1 MSELLTLL
9 NYEFARNAL
18 MAAVL
23 ASVLAGTV
31 GTFVVV
37 KRLVFIAGGI
47 SHAAFAGLG
56 FCYWLG
62 VEPLVGAVVVAVLA
76 ALLLGWLG
84 EHRARSQDALI
95 GVLWAGGMATGI
107 VFIHLTPG
115 YAPNLMTYLFGDIL
129 TVTRGDVVLLALLTV
144 GVVAVMALFYRTLVA
159 VAFDETF
166 AAVQGT
172 PVKWMTTLLLVL
184 VALSVIMLIQVVG
197 IILLIALFTIP
208 PMIALMLVFLSAAVV
223 GGGPV
228 RSRVMAG
235 LTGLTALSGAG
246 ISAWHIR
253 QQNLPGEEFAACGAD
268 LSYMI
273 EVFSFWET
281 LEMAFTGTG
290 DCAEVDWA
298 FLGLSMPAWVGM
310 WFVFLGAAGVW
321 ANWRA
326 ARPPF

>member
-208 PMIALMLVFLSAAVV
+208 PMIALMLAQRFLMVLVVAVL
-223 GGGPV
+223 
-228 RSRVMAG
+228 AG
-235 LTGLTALSGAG
+235 LVTSTGGLAGSYWLDLPSGPAIVLFG
-246 ISAWHIR
+246 IAVLVLVR
-253 QQNLPGEEFAACGAD
+253 
-268 LSYMI
+268 
-273 EVFSFWET
+273 V
-281 LEMAFTGTG
+281 GTVLRESRLLR
-290 DCAEVDWA
+290 DRE
-298 FLGLSMPAWVGM
+298 
-310 WFVFLGAAGVW
+310 
-321 ANWRA
+321 RA
-326 ARPPF
+326 

>member
-1 MSELLTLL
+1 MSELLALL
-9 NYEFARNAL
+9 DYEFARNAL

-62 VEPLVGAVVVAVLA
+62 VNPLIGAVVVAILA

-84 EHRARSQDALI
+84 EGRGRSQDAMI

-107 VFIHLTPG
+107 VFIHMTPG

-129 TVTRGDVVLLALLTV
+129 TVSRADVQLLAVLTGAV
-144 GVVAVMALFYRTLVA
+144 IGVTALFYRTLVA

-166 AAVQGT
+166 ASVQGI
-172 PVKWMTTLLLVL
+172 PVRRMTTLLLVL

-208 PMIALMLVFLSAAVV
+208 PMIALMLAQRFVMVLAVAVLAGLMTSTGGLVGSYWLDLPSGPAIVLFGIAALVVVRALNWLRSGYHARQAV
-223 GGGPV
+223 GG
-228 RSRVMAG
+228 
-235 LTGLTALSGAG
+235 
-246 ISAWHIR
+246 
-253 QQNLPGEEFAACGAD
+253 PGD
-268 LSYMI
+268 
-273 EVFSFWET
+273 
-281 LEMAFTGTG
+281 
-290 DCAEVDWA
+290 
-298 FLGLSMPAWVGM
+298 
-310 WFVFLGAAGVW
+310 
-321 ANWRA
+321 
-326 ARPPF
+326 